1 VDFRCTTRPRRRQPA
16 SLGRTISGALLRE
29 SKQLSQTRS
38 TNPFRPGSGILPPL
52 LAGRERETAIF
63 EARVARTR
71 EGQPQHTALLG
82 EWAIGKTTLLMHWR
96 RLRQAAGDAVVLSM
110 AYPQSAEEFLAGLV
124 TSIDAQV
131 GTGWPRRLDLELGL
145 DIGIAGARIRR
156 PAPDYEQEL
165 LAALRRFVE
174 HRADEERTVVVLLDD
189 VDLLPMTGD
198 VLLRLR
204 ACALELYAA
213 DLPLAFIVAASPSL
227 FAEVRSAHEPL
238 VRYFEPLSVGPLDHA
253 DSARALTGPL
263 EETSVQFD
271 PDVVAE
277 IVELAGGRPYY
288 LQKLGYYAFDAA
300 ANGRVTR
307 AEFAVAFER
316 AFASVSQEIFAARW
330 AGMSPIDR
338 QVVAVVARNT
348 EPRPSGEIEAEAAR
362 RGVRPGATRQSLRRL
377 AAKGQIDRLA
387 NGHRGRYA
395 VRDRLFQRYL
405 GLQTC
410 EP

>member
-1 VDFRCTTRPRRRQPA
+1 VHNPA
-16 SLGRTISGALLRE
+16 EAAPTGASSAEPSRKALLQDL
-29 SKQLSQTRS
+29 KQLSQTRS

-71 EGQPQHTALLG
+71 DGQPQHTALLG

-96 RLRQAAGDAVVLSM
+96 RMCQQAGDAVVLSM
-110 AYPQSAEEFLAGLV
+110 AYPQSAEEFLASLV
-124 TSIDAQV
+124 TAIDAELA
-131 GTGWPRRLDLELGL
+131 TDWPRRLDVELGL
-145 DIGIAGARIRR
+145 DIGIADARIRR
-156 PAPDYEQEL
+156 PSRDPEREL
-165 LAALRRFVE
+165 RAALRRLVE
-174 HRADEERTVVVLLDD
+174 HHAHEGRSVIVLLDD

-213 DLPLAFIVAASPSL
+213 DLPFALLVAASSSL
-227 FAEVRSAHEPL
+227 FHAVRSAHEPL
-238 VRYFEPLSVGPLDHA
+238 VRFFEPLSLGPLDPA
-253 DSARALTGPL
+253 DATRAVIGPV
-263 EETSVQFD
+263 EESPVRFD
-271 PDVVAE
+271 PEVVSE
-277 IVELAGGRPYY
+277 IVDLAGGRPYY
-288 LQKLGYYAFDAA
+288 LQKLGYFAFDAA
-300 ANGRVTR
+300 TNGRVTQ

-338 QVVAVVARNT
+338 QVVAVVARSM
-348 EPRPSGEIEAEAAR
+348 EPRPSGDIEAEAATL
-362 RGVRPGATRQSLRRL
+362 GVRPSAARQSLRRL
-377 AAKGQIDRLA
+377 AAAGHIDRLA
-387 NGHRGRYA
+387 SSRRGRYA